1 MILGSPKLAAS
12 ARCVARAGTRLLALA
27 VLASFPACGQAA
39 SGLFLSRSFSGQF
52 VVLST
57 PAALRSPMA
66 SALENDT
73 NYVRLAPTLLPVSCE
88 RIKQLVWRSL
98 NTSSPWRGKIFLRLY
113 PTASADDPVAIE
125 SERFQDGWQYRVS
138 LPSISERERYVR
150 AVVSVLLLEFANRE
164 ARQRSAELPTWLVEG
179 FTREVLASK
188 QLEIILPSPQVSS
201 TGLRMTTLV
210 VNERTANPLARAH
223 AQLCAGS
230 PLTFQQLSWPMADE
244 LTGERG
250 ELYRSSAQLF
260 VHRLLDLPGGAA
272 CMQTM
277 LEQLPR
283 YYNWQFAFLHAFHDT
298 FALPVDIEKW
308 WSLQLVHFT
317 GRELSDRWGAEESWQ
332 KLDEAIRSAVQV
344 RVGTNELP
352 MHAEVTL
359 QTIIRD
365 WPPTRQLS
373 ALEDKVRELQLLR
386 PRLVPDLGSLV
397 DEYCEIIAGYLRT
410 VNHGESNLSFGKHA
424 PARRTISETL
434 VRLDELDARRAL
446 LRAAP
451 ALPVQADSRAA
462 PSF

>member
-1 MILGSPKLAAS
+1 
-12 ARCVARAGTRLLALA
+12 
-27 VLASFPACGQAA
+27 
-39 SGLFLSRSFSGQF
+39 
-52 VVLST
+52 
-57 PAALRSPMA
+57 
-66 SALENDT
+66 
-73 NYVRLAPTLLPVSCE
+73 
-88 RIKQLVWRSL
+88 
-98 NTSSPWRGKIFLRLY
+98 
-113 PTASADDPVAIE
+113 
-125 SERFQDGWQYRVS
+125 
-138 LPSISERERYVR
+138 
-150 AVVSVLLLEFANRE
+150 
-164 ARQRSAELPTWLVEG
+164 
-179 FTREVLASK
+179 
-188 QLEIILPSPQVSS
+188 
-201 TGLRMTTLV
+201 
-210 VNERTANPLARAH
+210 
-223 AQLCAGS
+223 
-230 PLTFQQLSWPMADE
+230 
-244 LTGERG
+244 
-250 ELYRSSAQLF
+250 
-260 VHRLLDLPGGAA
+260 
-272 CMQTM
+272 
-277 LEQLPR
+277 
-283 YYNWQFAFLHAFHDT
+283 
-298 FALPVDIEKW
+298 VDIEKW

-344 RVGTNELP
+344 RVGTNELS